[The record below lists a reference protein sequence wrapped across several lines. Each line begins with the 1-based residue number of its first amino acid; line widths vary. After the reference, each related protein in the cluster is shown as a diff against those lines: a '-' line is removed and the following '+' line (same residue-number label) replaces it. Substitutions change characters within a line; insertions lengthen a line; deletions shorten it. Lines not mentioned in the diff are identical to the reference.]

1 MTEKKN
7 VIDIV
12 VDVFIWA
19 MAFFVGL
26 CLGTLFQVV
35 TSSGFQYITAGTRYH
50 FLTLSCLGILRVR
63 TIRFIM

>member
-26 CLGTLFQVV
+26 CLGTLF
-35 TSSGFQYITAGTRYH
+35 
-50 FLTLSCLGILRVR
+50 
-63 TIRFIM
+63 